1 MTSATHFQLTA
12 LCSAALLFAG
22 SCGFGSGST
31 WETQGD
37 GETRTPDEGEP
48 PEESSF
54 EPDLQAPSAQA
65 CRKLDGASAGPAPAR
80 LLTNY
85 EYAYSVQDLL
95 GYEGDAAESLPA
107 ENKVNGF
114 ENHATTHVASKT
126 RVRRFMKAAETIA
139 AQAVEERF
147 DTLVPCDPLQVGEST
162 CGTQFLQEFLAEAFR
177 RPPTD
182 GELEDFQTLFDES
195 LAAHGFPTA
204 VEMSIQAALQ
214 SPQFLYRLEFIDPT
228 VDEGSVPVDD
238 WEMASR
244 LSYFLW
250 ASPPDAALRE
260 AARKGE
266 LSTDAEIRSQVDRM
280 LEDPKSK
287 RAVRQF
293 HRQWL
298 GLGKL
303 DSVVK
308 DSERFPDYQASMP
321 GAWRESVRAFIEH
334 TYFKGGGTVRDLFT
348 SSLVFLNDP
357 LVSIYET
364 AGEPT
369 DITAGD
375 MRAYSFPADQRAGL
389 LTQPGMMALLANANQ
404 SSPIRRGVWVRERLL
419 CQDIPPPPPSS
430 DLEPP
435 DPDPDATTRERFRQH
450 TEDPACRSCHKLIDP
465 IGFGFERY
473 DSMGRWRTSENG
485 RQVDNSGT
493 LAQTETP
500 EIEGDFEG
508 AVALADKL
516 KNSSQVKRCISS
528 KWFRFAMGR
537 SPSQHEACALYHIQQ
552 AFQDSGGNFRELLK
566 SLATSEAFR
575 YREAREAASSSG
587 SQP

>member
-1 MTSATHFQLTA
+1 MNVPTEITA
-12 LCSAALLFAG
+12 ISLAGLLIGAG
-22 SCGFGSGST
+22 CGFGSTST
-31 WETQGD
+31 WAPSDGD
-37 GETRTPDEGEP
+37 GSNEESSTEA
-48 PEESSF
+48 PEESTF
-54 EPDLQAPSAQA
+54 EPDLKAPSAQA

-85 EYAYSVQDLL
+85 EYDHTVRDLV

-126 RVRRFMKAAETIA
+126 RVRNFMTASETVA
-139 AQAVEERF
+139 AQAVEDHF
-147 DTLVPCDPLQVGEST
+147 DELVPCNPLDVGEST
-162 CGTQFLQEFLAEAFR
+162 CGEQFLDDFLTKAFR

-182 GELEDFQTLFDES
+182 DEMADFEALFDGA
-195 LAAHGFPTA
+195 LADHGFPTA

-214 SPQFLYRLEFIDPT
+214 SPQFLYRLEFIDPS

-250 ASPPDAALRE
+250 ASPPDAALRS
-260 AARKGE
+260 AAQQGN
-266 LSTDAEIRSQVDRM
+266 LSTESEIRSQVDRM
-280 LEDPKSK
+280 LDDPKAE
-287 RAVRQF
+287 RAVQQF

-308 DSERFPDYQASMP
+308 DSERFPAYTSAMP
-321 GAWRESVRAFIEH
+321 GAWRQSIRAFIEH
-334 TYFKGGGTVRDLFT
+334 TYFDGGGTVRDLFT

-357 LVSIYET
+357 LVGIYET

-369 DITAGD
+369 DITAEG
-375 MRAYSFPADQRAGL
+375 MKAYRFPNDQRAGL

-419 CQDIPPPPPSS
+419 CQHIPPPPPSS
-430 DLEPP
+430 DLQPP

-450 TEDPACRSCHKLIDP
+450 TEDPACASCHKLIDP
-465 IGFGFERY
+465 IGFGFETY

-485 RQVDNSGT
+485 RQVDSSGT

-500 EIEGDFEG
+500 EIEGDFDG
-508 AVALADKL
+508 AVNLADKL
-516 KNSSQVKRCISS
+516 KDSSQVKRCISS
-528 KWFRFAMGR
+528 NWFRFAMGR
-537 SPSQHEACALYHIQQ
+537 APSQHEACALYHIQQ

-575 YREAREAASSSG
+575 YREARQAASSSG